1 MKIIRN
7 TIPTSGENGP
17 ATKQLSSGLSPWKLL
32 VVDDEPDVHSL
43 TRLNLKGFQY
53 AGRELIM
60 LEAHSGAEAEE
71 LFLAHPDI
79 AVALIDVV
87 METEDAGLRLVKEIR
102 KQMNNSMVRLLIRTG
117 QPGAAPERFVIDHF
131 DIDGYHDKTDLTA
144 QRLYT
149 SVRSAIKS
157 YRDLRT
163 IDLNRTGLAH
173 VLQSTALFYHFRRE
187 SIQEFF
193 TGVLTQVIGLFQLG
207 DNAIISTIEGMI
219 ITLEGEHIEIQAGI
233 GAFSPEHQHEPKIQE
248 IGRICSECIR
258 NNTEPK
264 SLPPGSMLLPI
275 LVDKRPAGFLYLEH
289 TGNLTTAEKDL
300 IQILAIQCGG
310 ALENLRLNIELIDS
324 YEHLIQMLALT
335 AEYKDKTTGEH
346 ISRIVHLTKRLALE
360 MGLSETEA
368 EHISKAAQ
376 LHDVGKIG
384 IPDHILQK
392 PGKLTQDEFGFIRLH
407 TRIGADILA
416 HDNKL
421 ELDRNI
427 ALMHHEQ
434 WSGEGYPLGL
444 KGENIPLA
452 ARIVSVIDVY
462 DALIHKRPY
471 KEAWDQ
477 KTALEY
483 IEEEKGKRFD
493 PAVVDA
499 FLRVIRDEDKR

>member
-1 MKIIRN
+1 MKIIRTN
-7 TIPTSGENGP
+7 ASRGEAKSPINQVDP
-17 ATKQLSSGLSPWKLL
+17 SKPSPWKLL

-53 AGRELIM
+53 AGRNLLI
-60 LEAHSGAEAEE
+60 LEARSGVEARE
-71 LFLAHPDI
+71 LFKNHPDI
-79 AVALIDVV
+79 ALALVDVV
-87 METEDAGLRLVKEIR
+87 METEDAGLRLVEDIR
-102 KQMNNSMVRLLIRTG
+102 QNMGNKMVRLLIRTG

-157 YRDLRT
+157 YRDLRA

-173 VLQSTALFYHFRRE
+173 VLQSTAQLYHFRRE

-193 TGVLTQVIGLFQLG
+193 KGVLTQVIGLFQLG
-207 DNAIISTIEGMI
+207 DNAFISTIEGMI
-219 ITLEGEHIEIQAGI
+219 ITIEGEQIELQAGI
-233 GAFSPEHQHEPKIQE
+233 GAFSPEHEDDPKIQE
-248 IGRICSECIR
+248 IGRICSDCVRRGIK
-258 NNTEPK
+258 PD
-264 SLPPGSMLLPI
+264 SLPEGCMLLPI
-275 LVDKRPAGFLYLEH
+275 KVDKKPVGFLYLEH
-289 TGNLTTAEKDL
+289 TENLTPEEKDL
-300 IQILAIQCGG
+300 IQILSAQCGG
-310 ALENLRLNIELIDS
+310 ALENLRLNIELKDS

-346 ISRIVHLTKRLALE
+346 ISRIAHLTTSLALE

-368 EHISKAAQ
+368 HHIGQAAQ
-376 LHDVGKIG
+376 LHDVGKVG

-392 PGKLTQDEFGFIRLH
+392 PGKLTPEEFEMVKRH

-416 HDNKL
+416 HDGKL
-421 ELDRNI
+421 ELDRSI

-434 WSGEGYPLGL
+434 WSGGGYPFGIQ
-444 KGENIPLA
+444 GEDIPIA

-462 DALIHKRPY
+462 DALIHERPY
-471 KEAWDQ
+471 KEAWPEDM
-477 KTALEY
+477 ALDYLEK
-483 IEEEKGKRFD
+483 EKGIRFD

-499 FLRVIRDEDKR
+499 FLRVIQKEDQ